1 VGDYGVGPNAILPTY
16 GEALRRG
23 GLSANTFTRTI
34 FYQMLSKEGLQNVAP
49 TATILARIENLQAHL
64 RSIEVRLGR

>member
-1 VGDYGVGPNAILPTY
+1 MGPNAILPTY

-23 GLSANTFTRTI
+23 GLSAGTFTRTI
-34 FYQMLSKEGLQNVAP
+34 FYQLLSKEGLEAVAP
-49 TATILARIENLQAHL
+49 TCATLAKVENLQAHL